1 MIIIENIEKKFR
13 ILKQKADKRDLDL
26 KVNKKTF
33 DENMN
38 DVSNSI
44 NGCIA
49 KNTSLVCFY
58 NYLLYIMIKLMLTRP
73 ENIIQEDEWRKGSE
87 KIFKELE
94 NKLDR
99 LELNSLKDYI
109 EKQLKK
115 LKKLQV
121 GKFKYKIE
129 MSCDD
134 FLLNRMLMCL
144 YRKKVLV
151 QFKLCQR
158 LIRKTMRPAWGDL
171 F

>member
-1 MIIIENIEKKFR
+1 
-13 ILKQKADKRDLDL
+13 L

-58 NYLLYIMIKLMLTRP
+58 HYLLYIMIKLMLTRL

-121 GKFKYKIE
+121 GEFKFKMY
-129 MSCDD
+129 CDD
-134 FLLNRMLMCL
+134 FLF
-144 YRKKVLV
+144 Y
-151 QFKLCQR
+151 
-158 LIRKTMRPAWGDL
+158 
-171 F
+171 

>member
-1 MIIIENIEKKFR
+1 MF
-13 ILKQKADKRDLDL
+13 LKKADKKDLDL

-33 DENMN
+33 DESIT

-49 KNTSLVCFY
+49 KNTCL
-58 NYLLYIMIKLMLTRP
+58 
-73 ENIIQEDEWRKGSE
+73 EDEWRKGSE

-121 GKFKYKIE
+121 E
-129 MSCDD
+129 
-134 FLLNRMLMCL
+134 R
-144 YRKKVLV
+144 
-151 QFKLCQR
+151 
-158 LIRKTMRPAWGDL
+158 TT
-171 F
+171 

>member
-1 MIIIENIEKKFR
+1 M
-13 ILKQKADKRDLDL
+13 
-26 KVNKKTF
+26 NKKTF
-33 DENMN
+33 DESIT

-49 KNTSLVCFY
+49 KNTCL
-58 NYLLYIMIKLMLTRP
+58 
-73 ENIIQEDEWRKGSE
+73 EDEWRKGSE

-121 GKFKYKIE
+121 HKTTKIKINKIDIQQIIDFFQKE
-129 MSCDD
+129 NQGQIQALPSLNPEDDAAGLRKPLLRFHCLSCDRPLEITHQQKYD
-134 FLLNRMLMCL
+134 
-144 YRKKVLV
+144 
-151 QFKLCQR
+151 
-158 LIRKTMRPAWGDL
+158 LISPFSL
-171 F
+171 FSVYNII